1 MRTVALRGSHHEAT
15 ASIAKRRTVLDRV
28 LARDRATIRWA
39 PDGWFGDRVGCIPSV
54 LPMCRGY
61 PGCLR
66 AKEMAG
72 AAMAI
77 AVVASVKR
85 HVLLSE

>member
-1 MRTVALRGSHHEAT
+1 MFRMPASREFAINPDDERTVQRET
-15 ASIAKRRTVLDRV
+15 KTRV
-28 LARDRATIRWA
+28 
-39 PDGWFGDRVGCIPSV
+39 GDRRISV
-54 LPMCRGY
+54 VLI
-61 PGCLR
+61 

-77 AVVASVKR
+77 AVAASVKR